1 MILRVVLDTNQF
13 VSALLNPEGPAFEI
27 FKASGLEGEQ
37 KYELVISDEILSEF
51 KRVLSYPRIQKLH
64 KWSKEKVEIFI
75 TLLKEIAHI
84 DESQSRERI
93 VIEDPDDDKFFH
105 LAIKTG
111 AQYIVSRDIHLLNV
125 KEFRGVRVLKPEVFL
140 SALKRKTL

>member
-1 MILRVVLDTNQF
+1 MLRVVLDTNQF

-27 FKASGLEGEQ
+27 LKASGFEGEQ
-37 KYELVISDEILSEF
+37 KYELVISDEIFSEF
-51 KRVLSYPRIQKLH
+51 RKVLSYPRIKKLH
-64 KWSKEKVEIFI
+64 NWSKEKVEIFI

-84 DESQSRERI
+84 DESQGRERI
-93 VIEDPDDDKFFH
+93 VFEDPDDDKFFH

>member
-1 MILRVVLDTNQF
+1 MLRVVLDTNQF

-27 FKASGLEGEQ
+27 LKASGLKGEQ

-51 KRVLSYPRIQKLH
+51 RKVITYPRIQKLH

-93 VIEDPDDDKFFH
+93 IIEDPDDDKFFH

-140 SALKRKTL
+140 SALKRKIL

>member
-1 MILRVVLDTNQF
+1 MLRVVLDTNQF

-27 FKASGLEGEQ
+27 LKASGLEGEQ

-51 KRVLSYPRIQKLH
+51 RKVLSYPRIQKLH

-93 VIEDPDDDKFFH
+93 VFEDPDDDKFFH

-125 KEFRGVRVLKPEVFL
+125 KEFRRVRVLKPEVFL

>member
-1 MILRVVLDTNQF
+1 MLRVVLDTNQF

-27 FKASGLEGEQ
+27 LKASGLEGDK

-51 KRVLSYPRIQKLH
+51 RKVLSYPRIRKLH

-93 VIEDPDDDKFFH
+93 VFEDPDDDKFFH

-125 KEFRGVRVLKPEVFL
+125 KEFRGVRILKPEVFL

>member
-1 MILRVVLDTNQF
+1 MLRVVLDTNQF

-27 FKASGLEGEQ
+27 LKASGLEGEQ

-51 KRVLSYPRIQKLH
+51 RKVLSYPRIRKLH

-93 VIEDPDDDKFFH
+93 VFEDPDDDKFFH

>member
-1 MILRVVLDTNQF
+1 MLRVVLDTNQF

-27 FKASGLEGEQ
+27 LKASGLEGDQ

-51 KRVLSYPRIQKLH
+51 RKVLSYPRIQKLH

-75 TLLKEIAHI
+75 TLLREIAHI

>member
-1 MILRVVLDTNQF
+1 MLRVVLDTNQF

-27 FKASGLEGEQ
+27 LKASGLEGEQ

-51 KRVLSYPRIQKLH
+51 RKVISYPRIQKLH

-75 TLLKEIAHI
+75 TLLREIAHI

>member
-1 MILRVVLDTNQF
+1 MLRVVLDTNQF

-27 FKASGLEGEQ
+27 LKASGLEGEQ
-37 KYELVISDEILSEF
+37 KYELVLSDEILSEF
-51 KRVLSYPRIQKLH
+51 RKVLSYPRIQKLH
-64 KWSKEKVEIFI
+64 KWPKEKVEIFI

-84 DESQSRERI
+84 DESHSRERI
-93 VIEDPDDDKFFH
+93 VFEDPDDDKFFH
-105 LAIKTG
+105 LAIKTS

>member
-1 MILRVVLDTNQF
+1 MLRVVLDTNQF

-27 FKASGLEGEQ
+27 LKASGLKGEQ

-51 KRVLSYPRIQKLH
+51 RKVLSYPRIQKLH

-93 VIEDPDDDKFFH
+93 VVEDPDDDKFFH
-105 LAIKTG
+105 VAIKTG

>member
-1 MILRVVLDTNQF
+1 MLRVVLDTNQF

-27 FKASGLEGEQ
+27 LKASGLEGEQ

-51 KRVLSYPRIQKLH
+51 RKVLSYPRIQKLH

-111 AQYIVSRDIHLLNV
+111 AQYIVSRDMHLLNV
-125 KEFRGVRVLKPEVFL
+125 KELRGVRVLKPEVFL

>member
-1 MILRVVLDTNQF
+1 MLRVVLDTNQF

-27 FKASGLEGEQ
+27 LKASGLKGEQ

-51 KRVLSYPRIQKLH
+51 RKVISYPRIQKLH

-93 VIEDPDDDKFFH
+93 IIEDPDDDKFFH

-140 SALKRKTL
+140 SALKRKIL

>member
-1 MILRVVLDTNQF
+1 MLRVVLDTNQF

-27 FKASGLEGEQ
+27 LKASGLKGEQ

-51 KRVLSYPRIQKLH
+51 RKVISYPRIQKLH